1 MMEKSRSVATPRRTF
16 LMIELEPEEKEW
28 LRRTARRQGFRT
40 LSSWGRKLM
49 LDQVRD
55 EDRRDERKEP

>member
-1 MMEKSRSVATPRRTF
+1 MQKRVPPSTPRRTF

-28 LRRTARRQGFRT
+28 LRKTARRQGFRT

-49 LDQVRD
+49 LDQVRE
-55 EDRRDERKEP
+55 EDRRDDKKNS